1 MTPIRLNWERPI
13 DGVEIV
19 PYGLVQGSTTTE
31 TRFVCARSDAMEPLS
46 YEVTNLENPLA
57 IRFINTESEDDV
69 VAFVSRFG
77 LPQKLSAP
85 NQVCLTS
92 LSALKQDLEDVLGLG
107 AFPNSVE
114 KARHVND
121 MLKYVSLA
129 PSFEYADGANKLI
142 MRPTD
147 LADLMMMEA
156 VFAYEVGATLS
167 RCAHCSKAYLTG
179 SMTGRRSHAVYC
191 SDRCRVAAMRKRNAS
206 SKREDHINHEN

>member
-1 MTPIRLNWERPI
+1 M

-19 PYGLVQGSTTTE
+19 PLHLVQETSTTE
-31 TRFVCARSDAMEPLS
+31 TKFVCARSDESEPVI
-46 YEVTNLENPLA
+46 YEITNLENPLA
-57 IRFINTESEDDV
+57 IRLINTVSDEDL

-77 LPQKLSAP
+77 LPQKLVTP
-85 NQVCLTS
+85 FQVSVTS
-92 LSALKQDLEDVLGLG
+92 LETLKEDLGEVLGLG
-107 AFPNSVE
+107 AFPDSVE

-121 MLKYVSLA
+121 VLKYVSLA
-129 PSFEYADGANKLI
+129 PSFEYADGRNKLV

-147 LADLMMMEA
+147 LANLMMMEA

-179 SMTGRRSHAVYC
+179 PLTGRRSHAVYC

-206 SKREDHINHEN
+206 AGKHQELTVLAK